1 MLHNIS
7 LIGAGKLGA
16 SLAIELNKYNLL
28 NSILIRSYDKRKSI
42 AEKLPENKIIHSL
55 RELDINIIDCV
66 ILAIPDSAIEEVAN
80 DISQLFKDKLKN
92 KYIIHCSGKERLD
105 VLKSCAE
112 YGAFVASAHPYQT
125 FFKYNENLFK
135 DVPWLIETENFDELA
150 ELILLLG
157 GKPFQLSEE
166 ELEKKPLYHCSA
178 VVASNLLASTITLS
192 KQMLKEFEN
201 IDPSI
206 LKKIVYTT
214 IENCID
220 DSDDNLLPM
229 TGPLIRADLKT
240 IAGHIEQLK
249 PNVHLLESYKALCI
263 SGLEM
268 LFYLNKISEENYNK
282 LKCFLESK

>member
-7 LIGAGKLGA
+7 LIGAGKLGT
-16 SLAIELNKYNLL
+16 SLALELKKHNLL
-28 NSILIRSYDKRKSI
+28 NSILVRSLKKRKSI
-42 AEKLPENKIIHSL
+42 AEKMPNNKIISSL
-55 RELDINIIDCV
+55 RELDINECDCL
-66 ILAIPDSAIEEVAN
+66 IMAIPDSSIEEVAN
-80 DISQLFKDKLKN
+80 EISKQCKEKIKN

-135 DVPWLIETENFDELA
+135 DVPWLIETENYNQIA

-157 GKPFQLSEE
+157 GKPFQLSKD

-192 KQMLKEFEN
+192 KQMLKELEN
-201 IDPSI
+201 IDSNI
-206 LKKIVYTT
+206 IKKIVYTT
-214 IENCID
+214 IENCFD
-220 DSDDNLLPM
+220 ESNENLLPM

-249 PNVHLLESYKALCI
+249 SNGHLLESYKALCI

-268 LFYLNKISEENYNK
+268 LFYLNKITEENYNK